1 VTGTARA
8 IAHPNIALA
17 KYWGKLETGHN
28 LPAVPSLSV
37 TLDAMST
44 TTSVGFGPGL
54 TTDRVVI
61 NGASASDAEARR
73 VTEMLDRVRDAAGL
87 RTRAWVESANDF
99 PTASG
104 LASSASAFAAL
115 AVAAASAAGLDWDSA
130 RLSDLARQSSVSA
143 ARSLYGGF
151 VTLAAGRP
159 GLTFLAAEPI
169 LDTSDLDIA
178 ISVCVTTQQSKD
190 VSSSEGMRHT
200 RETSRYYPVWLAEA
214 PRLFQRVEGAVW
226 ARDLE
231 ALGEA
236 AEESAFSMHA
246 CAMAAAPAVLYFS
259 PATLAVIDRVRKL
272 RREGTLAYVTMD
284 AGPHVKVLSRAAD
297 AERVSAAMSD
307 VAGVE
312 RVLVARPGRGAEID
326 MVRP

>member
-1 VTGTARA
+1 MSGTARA
-8 IAHPNIALA
+8 VAHPNIALA

-44 TTSVGFGPGL
+44 TASVGFGPGL
-54 TTDRVVI
+54 ETDRVVI
-61 NGASASDAEARR
+61 NGAPAGEAEARR
-73 VTEMLDRVRDAAGL
+73 VTELLDRVRDAAGL

-99 PTASG
+99 ATASG

-115 AVAAASAAGLDWDSA
+115 AVAAVSAAGLDWDSA

-143 ARSLYGGF
+143 ARSLFGGF

-159 GLTFLAAEPI
+159 GLAFLAAEPM
-169 LDTSDLDIA
+169 LEGSDWDIA
-178 ISVCVTTQQSKD
+178 VSVCVTTQRSKD
-190 VSSSEGMRHT
+190 ISSSDGMRHT
-200 RETSRYYPVWLAEA
+200 RDTSRYYSAWLAEA
-214 PRLFQRVEGAVW
+214 PRLFQRVQGAVW
-226 ARDLE
+226 TRDLE

-246 CAMAAAPAVLYFS
+246 CAMAATPAVLYLS
-259 PATLAVIDRVRKL
+259 PVTLAAIERVRKL

-284 AGPHVKVLSRAAD
+284 AGPHVKVLSRGAD
-297 AERVSAAMSD
+297 AETVSAAMRD
-307 VAGVE
+307 VPGVE
-312 RVLVARPGRGAEID
+312 RVLVARPGR
-326 MVRP
+326 